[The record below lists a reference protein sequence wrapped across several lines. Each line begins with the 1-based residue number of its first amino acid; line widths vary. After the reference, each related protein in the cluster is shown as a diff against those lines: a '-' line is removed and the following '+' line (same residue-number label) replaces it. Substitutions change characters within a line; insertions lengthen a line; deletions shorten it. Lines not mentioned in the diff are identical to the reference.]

1 MIDVDLAARAS
12 NSLLAAAIADT
23 QWLRADPEQP
33 VLFEDAGRLSGGMWL
48 ALATCEAIARSGGRL
63 TASDMSGVIDEW
75 RDQGRLPLHEVGLG
89 VLAIQVAP
97 LAFVLNAD
105 DERDRDSLRTL
116 VALTGDEELAHATAT
131 AMLVAMRECLQ
142 RNRAPDLAVF
152 AARYTIPPELT
163 RAIVLAGEHMDD
175 LEAAIADLAPLV
187 RRSLGEGGPE
197 DTRQVA
203 CLTGLL
209 LGAAGCEIPRR
220 LALATPERAAIDAVV
235 EPFAQLLAATAG

>member
-12 NSLLAAAIADT
+12 NSLFAAAIADT
-23 QWLRADPEQP
+23 QWLQSDPEQP
-33 VLFEDAGRLSGGMWL
+33 VLFEDVGRLSGEMWL
-48 ALATCEAIARSGGRL
+48 ALATCEAISRSGGRM
-63 TASDMSGVIDEW
+63 TASDMSRVIDEW
-75 RDQGRLPLHEVGLG
+75 REQGRLPMSEVGLG
-89 VLAIQVAP
+89 ALAIQVAP
-97 LAFVLNAD
+97 LAFVLHPD
-105 DERDRDSLRTL
+105 DERDVESLRTL
-116 VALTGDEELAHATAT
+116 VAMTRDDDIAYATAQ

-152 AARYTIPPELT
+152 AARHAIPSELS
-163 RAIVLAGEHMDD
+163 RAIARAGEHVDD
-175 LEAAIADLAPLV
+175 LEAAIADFAP
-187 RRSLGEGGPE
+187 PD

-220 LALATPERAAIDAVV
+220 LALATPERAAIDAIV

>member
-1 MIDVDLAARAS
+1 MQS
-12 NSLLAAAIADT
+12 
-23 QWLRADPEQP
+23 DPEQP
-33 VLFEDAGRLSGGMWL
+33 VLFEDVGRLSGEMWL
-48 ALATCEAIARSGGRL
+48 ALATCEAISRSGGRMA
-63 TASDMSGVIDEW
+63 ASDMNRVIDEW
-75 RDQGRLPLHEVGLG
+75 REQGRLPMSEVGLG
-89 VLAIQVAP
+89 ALAIQVAP
-97 LAFVLNAD
+97 LAFVLHPD
-105 DERDRDSLRTL
+105 DERDVESLRAL
-116 VALTGDEELAHATAT
+116 VAITRDDDIAYATAQ

-152 AARYTIPPELT
+152 AARHAIPSELS
-163 RAIVLAGEHMDD
+163 RAIARAGEHVDD
-175 LEAAIADLAPLV
+175 LEAAIADFALPD
-187 RRSLGEGGPE
+187 

>member
-12 NSLLAAAIADT
+12 NSLFAAAIADA
-23 QWLRADPEQP
+23 QWLQSDPEQP
-33 VLFEDAGRLSGGMWL
+33 VLFEDVGRLSGEMWL
-48 ALATCEAIARSGGRL
+48 ALATCEAISRSGGRM
-63 TASDMSGVIDEW
+63 TASDMSRVIDEW
-75 RDQGRLPLHEVGLG
+75 REQGRLPMSEGGLG
-89 VLAIQVAP
+89 ALAIQVAP
-97 LAFVLNAD
+97 LAFVLHPD
-105 DERDRDSLRTL
+105 DERDVESLRTL
-116 VALTGDEELAHATAT
+116 VAMTRDDGIAHATAQ

-152 AARYTIPPELT
+152 AARHAIPSELS
-163 RAIVLAGEHMDD
+163 RAIACAGEHVDD
-175 LEAAIADLAPLV
+175 LEAAIADFAP
-187 RRSLGEGGPE
+187 PD

-220 LALATPERAAIDAVV
+220 LALATPERAAIDAIV

>member
-1 MIDVDLAARAS
+1 MVAIVIDVDLAARAS
-12 NSLLAAAIADT
+12 NTLLAAAIADT

-33 VLFEDAGRLSGGMWL
+33 VLFEDAGRLSGAMWL

-89 VLAIQVAP
+89 VFAIQMAP
-97 LAFVLNAD
+97 LAFVLNVD
-105 DERDRDSLRTL
+105 DERDRDSLRAL
-116 VALTGDEELAHATAT
+116 VALTRDDELAHATAT

-152 AARYTIPPELT
+152 AARHAIPPELT
-163 RAIVLAGEHMDD
+163 RAIVLAGEHVDD
-175 LEAAIADLAPLV
+175 LETAIADLVAPD
-187 RRSLGEGGPE
+187 

-220 LALATPERAAIDAVV
+220 LALATPELAAIDAVV
-235 EPFAQLLAATAG
+235 EPLAQLLAATAG

>member
-12 NSLLAAAIADT
+12 NTLLAAAIADT
-23 QWLRADPEQP
+23 LWQRADPEQP

-105 DERDRDSLRTL
+105 DERDRDLLRTL
-116 VALTGDEELAHATAT
+116 VALTGDDDLAHATAT

-152 AARYTIPPELT
+152 GARYAIPPELT
-163 RAIVLAGEHMDD
+163 RAIVLAGEHVDD
-175 LEAAIADLAPLV
+175 LEAAIADFAPLD
-187 RRSLGEGGPE
+187 

-209 LGAAGCEIPRR
+209 LGAAGCEIPRQ
-220 LALATPERAAIDAVV
+220 LALDTPERAAIDAVV

>member
-23 QWLRADPEQP
+23 RWLRADPDQP
-33 VLFEDAGRLSGGMWL
+33 VLFEDAGRLSGSMWL

-63 TASDMSGVIDEW
+63 TASDTNRVIDEW

-97 LAFVLNAD
+97 LAFVLNVD
-105 DERDRDSLRTL
+105 DERDRDSLRALVTL
-116 VALTGDEELAHATAT
+116 TQDDDLAQATAT

-152 AARYTIPPELT
+152 AARHAIPPELT
-163 RAIVLAGEHMDD
+163 RAIVLAGEHIDD
-175 LEAAIADLAPLV
+175 LEAAIADFAP
-187 RRSLGEGGPE
+187 PD

-209 LGAAGCEIPRR
+209 LGAAGCEIPRQ
-220 LALATPERAAIDAVV
+220 LALHTPERAAIDAVV

>member
-75 RDQGRLPLHEVGLG
+75 RDQGRLPSHEVGLG

-175 LEAAIADLAPLV
+175 LEAAIADFAP
-187 RRSLGEGGPE
+187 PD